1 MKARLVLSVISL
13 LLLLITVVFFTAASP
28 VRMDFPIY
36 LRTFG
41 LLFAAV
47 GIVMIFL
54 QFVFVSRIKI
64 IEIGIGLDRM
74 LRWHRIMGRTGLALV
89 TLHAVMIAFYRITVF
104 GELFPN
110 TFIWVGLIA
119 LIGFMITAALAS
131 LYKKIAIAYETWR
144 NIHLLNYLLFPFV
157 LIHVFYHTLPGSL
170 LCYLYLVL
178 AVLFAA
184 VIVYRLISIRYIKN
198 NPYEVVKV
206 SQEAEDIWS
215 LYFKG
220 KKIQY
225 RPGQFMFIQLLRNG
239 RLSSPH
245 PFTISNSPTREHL
258 SITPKDLGDFT
269 STIKETRVGDKAYI
283 DAPYGVFS
291 FLNYDQ
297 KELVF
302 IAGGIGITPFMSMLR
317 YIYDLRLD
325 LKVTLF
331 WVNGS
336 EMNLCFREELK
347 QIQEAL
353 PHLRVVLVM
362 TRQDD
367 WEGEKGRLD
376 ADIIEKHLDTLE
388 HKDFFVCGP
397 VEMNR
402 AVIALL
408 KKMNVPSSRIHSE
421 LFSL

>member
-1 MKARLVLSVISL
+1 MKARLVLSVIGI

-47 GIVMIFL
+47 GIFMIFL

-110 TFIWVGLIA
+110 TFIWVGFIA
-119 LIGFMITAALAS
+119 LISFMITAALAS

-144 NIHLLNYLLFPFV
+144 NIHLINYLLFPFV

-170 LCYLYLVL
+170 LYYLYLVL

-215 LYFKG
+215 LYLKG
-220 KKIQY
+220 KKIHY
-225 RPGQFMFIQLLRNG
+225 WPGQFMFIQLLRDG

-297 KELVF
+297 EELVF

-317 YIYDLRLD
+317 YIYDLKLD

-336 EMNLCFREELK
+336 EMNLCFQEELR

-353 PHLRVVLVM
+353 PNVRVVLVM

-376 ADIIEKHLDTLE
+376 ADTIEKHLDTLDR
-388 HKDFFVCGP
+388 KDFFVCGP